1 MLIRPAQP
9 SEFAAI
15 GDLCVAAYA
24 SFVHGDKGYVNE
36 LRDVAKRA
44 VAAEVL
50 VTDDLSGTVTFVP
63 AGGPLAEISTPEE
76 SEFRM
81 LAVDP
86 AARGR
91 GVGSELMRHIL
102 EASKD
107 AGKTGIVC
115 SSLAQMTTA
124 HRIYERLGFTRAPER
139 DWSPTAGVDLL
150 AFELRF

>member
-1 MLIRPAQP
+1 MVIRPAQP

-36 LRDVAKRA
+36 LRDVARRA

-63 AGGPLAEISTPEE
+63 NGGPLAEISTPEE
-76 SEFRM
+76 TEFRM

-91 GVGSELMRHIL
+91 GVGTALMRHIVDR
-102 EASKD
+102 SRGRD
-107 AGKTGIVC
+107 GIVC
-115 SSLAQMTTA
+115 SSLAEMTSA
-124 HRIYERLGFTRAPER
+124 HRIYERLGFSRAPER
-139 DWSPTAGVDLL
+139 DWSPTAGVELL
-150 AFELRF
+150 AFSLRF